1 MCENS
6 LHKVAEELELGRYL
20 KLGKGEDATGGRGR
34 DSILSDALEAVIG
47 AIYLDGG
54 LEKAKREILAI
65 RRQLVQDGKVSNHL
79 GISFTV
85 VDDTLATIIE
95 ELRNL

>member
-1 MCENS
+1 MIRIVKES
-6 LHKVAEELELGRYL
+6 VDVTA
-20 KLGKGEDATGGRGR
+20 D
-34 DSILSDALEAVIG
+34 
-47 AIYLDGG
+47 

-85 VDDTLATIIE
+85 VDDTLEAMIE